1 MIDSTHPFQS
11 DPWGSAFGNSDSTF
25 VNSSSTATFG
35 FDSTPAQPEKKVS
48 TDFKMDYF
56 VL

>member
-25 VNSSSTATFG
+25 VNSRSTATFG
-35 FDSTPAQPEKKVS
+35 FDSTPTQPEKKVS